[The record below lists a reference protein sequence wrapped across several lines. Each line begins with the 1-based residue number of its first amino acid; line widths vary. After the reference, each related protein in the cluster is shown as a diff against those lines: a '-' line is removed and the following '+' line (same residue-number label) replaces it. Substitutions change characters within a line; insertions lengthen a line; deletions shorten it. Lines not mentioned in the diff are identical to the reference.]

1 MDLSEK
7 ILTLRKSRNWTQDQ
21 LAEQLDVSRQ
31 TVSKW
36 ESAQS
41 LPELDKIIAL
51 SQVFNVTTD
60 CLLKPSEIDSL
71 SLKTEMLENQ
81 QLQLLQREQQRHQR
95 FVFGMY
101 AAAIYSIFLAS
112 YFIGH
117 HYFKVWNPSVI
128 FSEFLIATAILIFL
142 CVKKMDQWRKSQ

>member
-1 MDLSEK
+1 MDLAKK

-31 TVSKW
+31 TISKW
-36 ESAQS
+36 ESGQS

-51 SQVFNVTTD
+51 SEVFNVSTD
-60 CLLKPSEIDSL
+60 CLLKPSKVDNL

-81 QLQLLQREQQRHQR
+81 QQQLLLREQKRQQH
-95 FVFGMY
+95 FILGMY
-101 AAAIYSIFLAS
+101 AVAMYSLFLAA

-117 HYFKVWNPSVI
+117 FYFEIWNASVI
-128 FSEFLIATAILIFL
+128 FSEFLIATAILIFISA
-142 CVKKMDQWRKSQ
+142 KRMKQWNRE

>member
-41 LPELDKIIAL
+41 LPELDKVIAL
-51 SQVFNVTTD
+51 SEVFNVTTD
-60 CLLKPSEIDSL
+60 CLLKPSEIDNL

-81 QLQLLQREQQRHQR
+81 QRQMLQREQKRHRQ
-95 FVFGMY
+95 FICKMY
-101 AAAIYSIFLAS
+101 AVAMYSLCLAA

-117 HYFKVWNPSVI
+117 YYFEVWNPSVI

-142 CVKKMDQWRKSQ
+142 CVKHTNHWNKE